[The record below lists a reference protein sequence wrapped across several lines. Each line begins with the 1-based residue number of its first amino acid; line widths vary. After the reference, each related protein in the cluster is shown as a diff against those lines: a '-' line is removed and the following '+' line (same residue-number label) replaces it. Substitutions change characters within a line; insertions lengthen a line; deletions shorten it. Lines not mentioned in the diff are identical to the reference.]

1 MRLID
6 PVCLKMAGRGITHI
20 PGAALSKLPSAVRS
34 CRQMTLS
41 DATPPIHITINPHG
55 RTGRRRRWF
64 YNRPRWKSCGLLR
77 QRQRQSNFVLTRL

>member
-20 PGAALSKLPSAVRS
+20 PGTALSKLPSAVRS
-34 CRQMTLS
+34 CRQVTLS

-55 RTGRRRRWF
+55 RTGRRGRWF
-64 YNRPRWKSCGLLR
+64 YHRPRGKSCGWL
-77 QRQRQSNFVLTRL
+77 RQRQSNFVLTRL